1 MLDPSEILKILNKN
15 GVDFFS
21 GVPDSILK
29 KTSHFLEKKN
39 IQNIV
44 AANEGGAAAI
54 CMGYH
59 LSTQKIPCLYLQN
72 SGLGNAINP
81 LASISHK
88 KVYSIPMLILI
99 GWRGAPGEKDES
111 QHMVKG
117 EITKNLLKNLNINY
131 CILKEKSDFKK
142 LKLLLRYS
150 RLHKKPVACLIKK
163 NTFFNKFEK
172 RKQKKIKK
180 NNLLT
185 REIFITEL
193 LNSIKSSTKII
204 ASTGF
209 ISRELYQIRKE
220 NNFKKGKDFYM
231 VGGMGHSSSL
241 SLGVSLKTKKDVI
254 CIDGDGALI
263 MHMGSMI
270 NIAKFGKSNFK
281 HILLNNFSHESV
293 GGQSTNIDKLNFSQI
308 IRGFGYKKY
317 FKIDTEYNFK
327 KIIKNFLKTKG
338 PVFLE
343 VKIKKGTLKNLI
355 RPTNLELIKKNFI
368 K

>member
-1 MLDPSEILKILNKN
+1 MGFTKNLKFDYSYNMIETKQIFEFFKKN
-15 GVDFFS
+15 NIDFFS

-59 LSTQKIPCLYLQN
+59 LSTRKIPCLYLQN

-172 RKQKKIKK
+172 RKQKKLKK

-204 ASTGF
+204 AFLVAMT
-209 ISRELYQIRKE
+209 ISISLLPP
-220 NNFKKGKDFYM
+220 
-231 VGGMGHSSSL
+231 SSGSGIL
-241 SLGVSLKTKKDVI
+241 TPSRINASFPTALVSFSNLNSATLPETT
-254 CIDGDGALI
+254 CPSG
-263 MHMGSMI
+263 
-270 NIAKFGKSNFK
+270 SNFFLRDK
-281 HILLNNFSHESV
+281 NSSNRPNFPPLHQLINRGNNNINSFS
-293 GGQSTNIDKLNFSQI
+293 
-308 IRGFGYKKY
+308 
-317 FKIDTEYNFK
+317 
-327 KIIKNFLKTKG
+327 
-338 PVFLE
+338 
-343 VKIKKGTLKNLI
+343 
-355 RPTNLELIKKNFI
+355 
-368 K
+368 